1 MADREIL
8 WETIKPMFSNKS
20 VKSVNRG
27 KLFLVGNQNILKNDK
42 EIVISFN
49 DIFSNNL
56 KDTGHSLIETKDS
69 SLWKCGNLDY
79 VLTIA
84 FLFFFRSFLFFFM
97 IVSIRM
103 VSIPS
108 SAIESLV
115 AKKNF
120 FEISFLL

>member
-27 KLFLVGNQNILKNDK
+27 ILFLVGNQNILKNDK

-69 SLWKCGNLDY
+69 SLW
-79 VLTIA
+79 
-84 FLFFFRSFLFFFM
+84 
-97 IVSIRM
+97 
-103 VSIPS
+103 
-108 SAIESLV
+108 
-115 AKKNF
+115 
-120 FEISFLL
+120 